1 MKIHPVGGPHPTL
14 PTTPI
19 VPVGPEPRQ
28 PEGADRAHRGT
39 QVSLS
44 DDARFVA
51 SVAEEM
57 RKGPEVR
64 AEAVEAARAAL
75 ANGTFERTV
84 DFDRLV
90 ERLLA
95 DL

>member
-1 MKIHPVGGPHPTL
+1 MKINPPL

-19 VPVGPEPRQ
+19 VPVASEPRGH
-28 PEGADRAHRGT
+28 ERAERAVGGGAHVT
-39 QVSLS
+39 LS
-44 DDARFVA
+44 DDAKFVA

-57 RKGPEVR
+57 RRAPVVR
-64 AEAVEAARAAL
+64 EDVVAATRRAIAD
-75 ANGTFERTV
+75 GTFERTV